1 MHVQESLDS
10 LDSVSQGV
18 LLSSHC
24 LDRNTAEMFSLWQ
37 HVFSSV
43 HWQDTARLATL
54 LRMGATS
61 DPPCVTT
68 VWKQSSSSHRPLSPE
83 KLLPR

>member
-37 HVFSSV
+37 NVFSS
-43 HWQDTARLATL
+43 T
-54 LRMGATS
+54 TS
-61 DPPCVTT
+61 TT
-68 VWKQSSSSHRPLSPE
+68 PSPHR
-83 KLLPR
+83 